1 VVAFEQVVC
10 WNDPAVLAATPRDAA
25 SLPKAQFRAVHHP
38 LRLLKRPLGQ
48 RTGGQWTTEDQLSA
62 VLAGPVSPDGYL
74 LVPVVG
80 GAGTGKSHLVRW
92 VHDSTVGTDAWEV
105 RYLAKNRTS
114 IRRVI
119 EIIIEGQ
126 EGEAFERA
134 RDALD
139 SAPAQHEGADTLAER
154 LLDELALIVSEPIE
168 HATSVDPVQR
178 QLLDKLA
185 RELPDVLRDP
195 VVRRRFVAADG
206 VVQRLVGLATEG
218 RRDGDGLDDDAMRIY
233 AEDLPLAFE
242 ELADASKGAKDLLGK
257 LASIAKLR
265 SGAVD
270 LINSALHVAVKRIFV
285 SANIDMIEVLRD
297 LRRTLH
303 LQGRELV
310 LFVEDLT
317 VLHGVE
323 EEFLDALV
331 EPAVSP
337 EGRLCNLR
345 VLFAVTEHHFDGLD
359 TVRTRCED
367 AYWLDSPYGDQ
378 GMSEDEVVS
387 FLARYLNVARLEAD
401 LPASETVVN
410 ACSSCLQ
417 QPECHPTFGASDEG
431 FGLYPFNRPA
441 IRRLV
446 ESCSPERF
454 DPRAIVRS
462 LVARFLL
469 AAHAE
474 VDQHT
479 FPSADLL
486 EPFDRHAAPL
496 DPFFTSRLGTD
507 RHGDQEPV
515 ANLARFWSDNPPLV
529 NDDVLAAFG
538 YPPIDRSGLAPPPEP
553 PGPKP
558 PGPKPPGP
566 APEPGPEFRLPV
578 AEQAAYSALTA
589 WAGGNQSLPAAATLL
604 VRRLVHG
611 LVLKNLDG
619 GAVPVNLGNDFAKDR
634 FALADILVERSDTV
648 QTNPTP
654 AIRIEPSPEAAT
666 AIQGLL
672 LLGGEILGDHTERYR
687 PFAASATER
696 WVEDAVRHLQGQQ
709 SDASLVAAVQGLA
722 LCAALAGAV
731 RIGDDPPTVLAQL
744 FQPPSSV
751 VAPEAPG
758 LARRTTRWTRLLE
771 SASSAFPELDRRVR
785 LTSGESRGASGGVRA
800 VHADLLVPMIAK
812 FTKDWRFES
821 SDPVVD
827 RLMRQVEPA
836 VDAEWTALRLQVELA
851 LPLVDLERPWRDQV
865 AAVRDVL
872 VEASRAGRLP
882 DLEAVAALDAINARA
897 SERSQTSLAK
907 AHDMLAADP
916 PLIDRLAFLT
926 TGVPDD
932 VNAVADFVRRAST
945 ALDGLESELDTVATQ
960 TSEDGDLPGVVDLA
974 LAGIA
979 AFQSDV
985 EDLAR

>member
-1 VVAFEQVVC
+1 MAAFEQVVC
-10 WNDPAVLAATPRDAA
+10 WNDPAVVAATPRDAA
-25 SLPKAQFRAVHHP
+25 SLRKAQFRAVHHP
-38 LRLLKRPLGQ
+38 LRLLKRPLEQ

-62 VLAGPVSPDGYL
+62 VLAGPVGPDGYL

-126 EGEAFERA
+126 AGEAFERA
-134 RDALD
+134 REALD

-168 HATSVDPVQR
+168 HDTNADPVQR
-178 QLLDKLA
+178 QLLDMLA

-206 VVQRLVGLATEG
+206 VVQRLVGLATQG
-218 RRDGDGLDDDAMRIY
+218 RRYDDGLDDDAMQIGS
-233 AEDLPLAFE
+233 EDLPLAFE
-242 ELADASKGAKDLLGK
+242 ELTDASKGAKDLLGK
-257 LASIAKLR
+257 LASIPKLR
-265 SGAVD
+265 SGAVK

-285 SANIDMIEVLRD
+285 SAHVDLVEVLRD

-303 LQGRELV
+303 LQGRELA

-323 EEFLDALV
+323 QEFLDALV
-331 EPAVSP
+331 EPAASRA
-337 EGRLCNLR
+337 GRLCNLR
-345 VLFAVTEHHFDGLD
+345 VLFAVTEHHFDSLD

-378 GMSEDEVVS
+378 GMSDDEVVS

-401 LPASETVVN
+401 LPAVEPVAN
-410 ACSSCLQ
+410 ACSSCQ
-417 QPECHPTFGASDEG
+417 WQPECHPTFGASDEG
-431 FGLYPFNRPA
+431 FGLYPLNRPA

-454 DPRAIVRS
+454 DPRALVRS

-474 VDQHT
+474 IDQHV

-486 EPFDRHAAPL
+486 EPFDRNASPL
-496 DPFFTSRLGTD
+496 DPYFASRLGTD

-529 NDDVLAAFG
+529 NDEVLTTFG
-538 YPPIDRSGLAPPPEP
+538 YPPIDRSGLASLPAPA
-553 PGPKP
+553 GPKP
-558 PGPKPPGP
+558 PGTKPPNS
-566 APEPGPEFRLPV
+566 APEPGPEFRLP
-578 AEQAAYSALTA
+578 AAKQSVYSTLTA
-589 WAGGNQSLPAAATLL
+589 WAGGQQSLPAAATHV
-604 VRRLVHG
+604 VRQLVHT

-619 GAVPVNLGNDFAKDR
+619 GAVPVNLGGDFAKDR

-648 QTNPTP
+648 HGNPTP
-654 AIRIEPSPEAAT
+654 AIRIEPSPEVAT

-672 LLGGEILGDHTERYR
+672 LLDGGILSDRTERCR

-696 WVEDAVRHLQGQQ
+696 WVADAVRHLQSQQ
-709 SDASLVAAVQGLA
+709 SDAPLVAAVQGLT
-722 LCAALAGAV
+722 LCAALAGSV
-731 RIGDDPPTVLAQL
+731 RIGDEPPAVLAQL
-744 FQPPSSV
+744 FRPPSSV
-751 VAPEAPG
+751 VVPETPALTG
-758 LARRTTRWTRLLE
+758 RTEQWTRLLQ

-785 LTSGESRGASGGVRA
+785 LTTGESRGASGGVRA

-821 SDPVVD
+821 ADPVVD

-836 VDAEWTALRLQVELA
+836 IDAEWTALRLQVEFA
-851 LPLVDLERPWRDQV
+851 VPLVDLERPWQDQV

-882 DLEAVAALDAINARA
+882 DLEAVAQLDTINTRA

-907 AHDMLAADP
+907 AHDILAADP

-926 TGVPDD
+926 TAVPGD
-932 VNAVADFVRRAST
+932 VSAVADFVRRAST
-945 ALDGLESELDTVATQ
+945 ALDGLEHQLDTVAAQ
-960 TSEDGDLPGVVDLA
+960 ASGDGDLPGVVDLA
-974 LAGIA
+974 LAGMD
-979 AFQSDV
+979 AFQTDV